1 MKIPVTWIN
10 ESFKKDYSA
19 IELSDLLTLSGIES
33 EIQKDKDEE
42 ILDISLTPIV
52 LIASVTKGLFKKSA
66 H

>member
-33 EIQKDKDEE
+33 EIQKDKDVVDVRLRN
-42 ILDISLTPIV
+42 IIIINYPYKRFIC
-52 LIASVTKGLFKKSA
+52 
-66 H
+66 